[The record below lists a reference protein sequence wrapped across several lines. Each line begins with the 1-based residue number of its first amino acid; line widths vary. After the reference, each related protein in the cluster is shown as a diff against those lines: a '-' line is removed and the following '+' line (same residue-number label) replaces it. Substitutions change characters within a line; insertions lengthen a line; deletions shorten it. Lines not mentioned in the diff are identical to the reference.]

1 MNTEKQSLHI
11 PRGSYVGYIWLSDE
25 AKPIVIPEQSD
36 RYDLTQDGL
45 DFSSDNNPFVVEGLL
60 FDASRNL
67 SITIKYVDGGYIVKE
82 YLLDNM
88 VSPNFK
94 EVTYQSH
101 RMDGRKLKFRQY
113 WEEAEDEFC
122 DDPQDTKGMKTL
134 RPDKLVFVG
143 FDNN

>member
-25 AKPIVIPEQSD
+25 AKPIIIPEQND
-36 RYDLTQDGL
+36 RYDLEQDGL
-45 DFSSDNNPFVVEGLL
+45 DFSSDQNPFVIEGLL

-67 SITIKYVDGGYIVKE
+67 SITIKYVDGGYIVNE
-82 YLLDNM
+82 YSVDRLASSD
-88 VSPNFK
+88 FK

-113 WEEAEDEFC
+113 WEESEDEFC
-122 DDPQDTKGMKTL
+122 DDPQEARGMKTL
-134 RPDKLVFVG
+134 RPGKLVFVG
-143 FDNN
+143 FDNK

>member
-36 RYDLTQDGL
+36 RYDLERDGL
-45 DFSSDNNPFVVEGLL
+45 DFSSNHNPFVVEGLL
-60 FDASRNL
+60 YDASRNL
-67 SITIKYVDGGYIVKE
+67 SITIKYVDGGYIVNE
-82 YLLDNM
+82 YLIDKL

-94 EVTYQSH
+94 EVAYQSH

>member
-11 PRGSYVGYIWLSDE
+11 PRGSYVGYLWLSDE
-25 AKPIVIPEQSD
+25 AKPIAIPEQSNK
-36 RYDLTQDGL
+36 YDLAQYGL
-45 DFSSDNNPFVVEGLL
+45 DLSNDHNPFVVEGLL
-60 FDASRNL
+60 FDASNNL
-67 SITIKYVDGGYIVKE
+67 SISIKYVDGGYIVNE
-82 YLLDNM
+82 YHIDMLAP
-88 VSPNFK
+88 SYYK

-101 RMDGRKLKFRQY
+101 RMNGRKLKFRQY

-134 RPDKLVFVG
+134 RPGKLVFVG